1 MEHSDFLG
9 TRTIPH
15 NESTDIFISSL
26 STDEVDDECRGGFP
40 DRGGIDETPSCFW

>member
-15 NESTDIFISSL
+15 NESMDIFISSL
-26 STDEVDDECRGGFP
+26 STDEVEADRGGFP